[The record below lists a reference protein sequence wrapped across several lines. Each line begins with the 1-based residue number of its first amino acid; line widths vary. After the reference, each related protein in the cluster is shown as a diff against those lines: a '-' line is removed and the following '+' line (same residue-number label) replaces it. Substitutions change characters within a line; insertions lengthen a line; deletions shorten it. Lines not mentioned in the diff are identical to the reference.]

1 MLTLFC
7 SVSRGYQQHDAHE
20 FMHYLL
26 DRVHTELLQT
36 KIYSNA
42 KDTIV
47 SGIFSGLLQSEVN
60 VVIKLNMKFMYNRP
74 HLQQLT
80 MTQSVNGYL
89 K

>member
-1 MLTLFC
+1 MGFFLY
-7 SVSRGYQQHDAHE
+7 RGYQQHDAHE

-47 SGIFSGLLQSEVN
+47 SGIFGGLLQSEASIVGEE
-60 VVIKLNMKFMYNRP
+60 I
-74 HLQQLT
+74 
-80 MTQSVNGYL
+80 MTYFVPG
-89 K
+89 KI